1 MINRRNFI
9 QVGALAAVG
18 AYSLGLTGKVF
29 GQKSIADD
37 SFIIPSGILG
47 DPVLTFSSE
56 HFEPFINTTFQIK
69 NPLLLPRR
77 TVDLQLIQVK
87 KTESKFNKEE
97 GIRGNSYSLLFKAE
111 RPSAVR
117 IEQSIY
123 EFSHGGLGKFSLF
136 IAPVLPEPNIYE
148 AVINHLSR

>member
-1 MINRRNFI
+1 MITRRNFI
-9 QVGALAAVG
+9 QVGSLAAVG
-18 AYSLGLTGKVF
+18 AYSLGLTGRVF
-29 GQKSIADD
+29 GQKSIEDN
-37 SFIIPSGILG
+37 SFIIPSGILE

-56 HFEPFINTTFQIK
+56 HFEPFINTTFQIR
-69 NPLLLPRR
+69 NPQLMRR

-87 KTESKFNKEE
+87 KTESEFNKAE
-97 GIRGNSYSLLFKAE
+97 GIRGSSYSLLFKAE
-111 RPSAVR
+111 RPSAAR